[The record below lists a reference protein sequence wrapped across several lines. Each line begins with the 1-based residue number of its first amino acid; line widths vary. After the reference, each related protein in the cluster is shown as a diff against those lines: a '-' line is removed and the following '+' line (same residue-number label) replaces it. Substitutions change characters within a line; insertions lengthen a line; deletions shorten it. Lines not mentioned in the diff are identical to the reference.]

1 VTLRQRTLW
10 GWLMLTPAASVL
22 LLFTHWPTAATIVS
36 SVFRPATAVRPAR
49 FLGLENYAYLLHDP
63 VFMTA
68 AVNNLLYALGTVVP
82 SIVLAIVMALWI
94 NRKIPER
101 GFLRLAFFTPT
112 ILPMVAAANIWL
124 FFYTPEIGLLNRV
137 LSAVGIAGP
146 NWLGNPKTSLW
157 AIVFL
162 SVWKEAGFFMLFYL
176 AGLQAIPRDLT
187 EAAHLEGA
195 GALQRFRFVTF
206 PLLTPT
212 TLFVLINAV
221 INAFKG
227 VDQLFILTKGGPNNA
242 SNLILYYIYET
253 AFSFF
258 DISYAGTITVVLLV
272 VLASLAYLKIRYLDE
287 RVHYQ

>member
-1 VTLRQRTLW
+1 MMTIIS
-10 GWLMLTPAASVL
+10 SVL
-22 LLFTHWPTAATIVS
+22 
-36 SVFRPATAVRPAR
+36 RPATAVRPAR
-49 FLGLENYAYLLHDP
+49 FLGLENYAYLVSDP
-63 VFMTA
+63 IFLKAFT
-68 AVNNLLYALGTVVP
+68 NNLLYALGTVVP
-82 SIVLAIVMALWI
+82 SMALAIVMALWI
-94 NRKIPER
+94 NRTVRER
-101 GFLRLAFFTPT
+101 GFLRLAYFTPT

-124 FFYTPEIGLLNRV
+124 FFYTPEIGLLNRF
-137 LSAVGIAGP
+137 LSVFGIPGH
-146 NWLGNPKTSLW
+146 NWLGNPNTALW
-157 AIVFL
+157 AITVL

-176 AGLQAIPRDLT
+176 AGLQAIPADLN

-195 GALQRFRFVTF
+195 GPWHRFWHITF

-221 INAFKG
+221 INAFKN

-258 DISYAGTITVVLLV
+258 DTSYAGTLTVVLLV
-272 VLASLAYLKIRYLDE
+272 ILATLAYLKIHYLDE

>member
-1 VTLRQRTLW
+1 MTRRQRTLW
-10 GWLMLTPAASVL
+10 GWLLLSPAASVL

-49 FLGLENYAYLLHDP
+49 FLGAENYAYLLNDP
-63 VFMTA
+63 IFLKALT
-68 AVNNLLYALGTVVP
+68 NNVLYAFGTVIP
-82 SIVLAIVMALWI
+82 SIALAIVMALWV
-94 NRKIPER
+94 NRTIRER

-124 FFYTPEIGLLNRV
+124 FFYTPEIGMLNRFLGV
-137 LSAVGIAGP
+137 FGIGGQ
-146 NWLGNPKTSLW
+146 NWLGNPDTALW
-157 AIVFL
+157 AIVIL
-162 SVWKEAGFFMLFYL
+162 SIWKEAGFFMLFYL
-176 AGLQAIPRDLT
+176 AGLQAIPKDLN
-187 EAAHLEGA
+187 EAAHIEGA
-195 GALQRFRFVTF
+195 GSWQRFRYITF

-242 SNLILYYIYET
+242 TNLILYYVYET

-258 DISYAGTITVVLLV
+258 DTSYAGTLTVVLLAI
-272 VLASLAYLKIRYLDE
+272 LATLAYLKIHYLDE

>member
-1 VTLRQRTLW
+1 MTLRQRTLW
-10 GWLMLTPAASVL
+10 GWLLLAPAASVL
-22 LLFTHWPTAATIVS
+22 LLFTHWPTAATILS

-49 FLGLENYAYLLHDP
+49 FLGLENYSYLMNDP
-63 VFMTA
+63 VFVKA

-124 FFYTPEIGLLNRV
+124 FFYTPDIGLLNRILGV
-137 LSAVGIAGP
+137 FGVAGP
-146 NWLGNPKTSLW
+146 NWLGDRGTVLW
-157 AIVFL
+157 AIIFL
-162 SVWKEAGFFMLFYL
+162 SVWKESGFFMLFYL
-176 AGLQAIPRDLT
+176 AGLQSIPRDLI

-195 GALQRFRFVTF
+195 GSWQRFRFVTF

-258 DISYAGTITVVLLV
+258 DTSYAGTITVVLLV
-272 VLASLAYLKIRYLDE
+272 LLASLAYLKIRYLDE

>member
-1 VTLRQRTLW
+1 
-10 GWLMLTPAASVL
+10 MLTPAASVL

>member
-1 VTLRQRTLW
+1 
-10 GWLMLTPAASVL
+10 MLTPAASVL

-63 VFMTA
+63 VFRTA

-146 NWLGNPKTSLW
+146 NWLGNPKTALW

>member
-1 VTLRQRTLW
+1 
-10 GWLMLTPAASVL
+10 M
-22 LLFTHWPTAATIVS
+22 FTHWPTVMTIIS
-36 SVFRPATAVRPAR
+36 SVLRPATAVRPAR
-49 FLGLENYAYLLHDP
+49 FVGLENYAYLVNDP
-63 VFMTA
+63 IFLKALT
-68 AVNNLLYALGTVVP
+68 NNLLYALGTVVP
-82 SIVLAIVMALWI
+82 SMALAIVMALWI
-94 NRKIPER
+94 NRKIRER
-101 GFLRLAFFTPT
+101 GFLRLAYFTPT

-124 FFYTPEIGLLNRV
+124 FFYTPEIGLLNRF
-137 LSAVGIAGP
+137 LSIFGIPGH
-146 NWLGNPKTSLW
+146 NWLGNPDTALW
-157 AIVFL
+157 AIAIL

-176 AGLQAIPRDLT
+176 AGLQAIPADLN

-195 GALQRFRFVTF
+195 GPWHRFWHITF

-258 DISYAGTITVVLLV
+258 DTSYAGTLTVVLLV
-272 VLASLAYLKIRYLDE
+272 ILATLAYLKIHYLDE

>member
-1 VTLRQRTLW
+1 
-10 GWLMLTPAASVL
+10 MLAPAASVL
-22 LLFTHWPTAATIVS
+22 LLFTHWPTAATILS

-49 FLGLENYAYLLHDP
+49 FLGLENYSYLMNDP
-63 VFMTA
+63 VFVKA

-124 FFYTPEIGLLNRV
+124 FFYTPDIGLLNRILGV
-137 LSAVGIAGP
+137 FGVAGP
-146 NWLGNPKTSLW
+146 NWLGDRGTVLW
-157 AIVFL
+157 AIIFL
-162 SVWKEAGFFMLFYL
+162 SVWKESGFFMLFYL
-176 AGLQAIPRDLT
+176 AGLQSIPRDLI

-195 GALQRFRFVTF
+195 GSWQRFRFVTF

-258 DISYAGTITVVLLV
+258 DTSYAGTITVVLLV
-272 VLASLAYLKIRYLDE
+272 LLASLAYLKIRYLDE